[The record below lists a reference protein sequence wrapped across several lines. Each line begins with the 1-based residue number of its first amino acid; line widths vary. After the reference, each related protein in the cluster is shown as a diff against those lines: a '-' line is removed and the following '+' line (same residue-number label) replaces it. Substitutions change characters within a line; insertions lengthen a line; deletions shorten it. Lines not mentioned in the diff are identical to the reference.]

1 MTWVWFPEGQEGIVA
16 QMRRATVLKTD
27 DSGTQQILKKLT
39 GLKSE
44 TFEDIYRPQPH
55 GFTSHAPSGSEGV
68 FLALGGRSD
77 RLLALGFEHKKH
89 RPKDTPEGGVA
100 LYDHTGDIIR
110 VFKDNLDA
118 VHAKKINIRIGKGQ
132 ESSDN
137 GSSAAD
143 TSGEENIS
151 IVATPDD
158 VTITK
163 GDSRIVLTSDDILV
177 EGASDIAVGVPGRYV
192 RVRPGRVDLGVT
204 DPKGEAVPQVATTAG
219 PSSIVF
225 AVV

>member
-1 MTWVWFPEGQEGIVA
+1 MWMWFPEGQEGIVA
-16 QMRRATVLKTD
+16 QLRRATVLETD
-27 DSGTQQILKKLT
+27 DSGTQQMLKRMT

-44 TFEDIYRPQPH
+44 TFEDVYRAQPH
-55 GFTSHAPSGSEGV
+55 GFSSHPPEGSEGK

-77 RLLALGFEHKKH
+77 RLVALGFEHKKH
-89 RPKDTPEGGVA
+89 RPKDTPEGGTV
-100 LYDHTGDIIR
+100 LYNHTGDIIR
-110 VFKDNLDA
+110 VFEDNLDA
-118 VHAKKINIRIGKGQ
+118 VHAKKINIKIGKGQ
-132 ESSDN
+132 ESSDE

-143 TSGEENIS
+143 GEGEENIS
-151 IVATPDD
+151 IVLNTDD

-163 GDSRIVLTSDDILV
+163 GESRIVLTAEDILV

-204 DPKGEAVPQVATTAG
+204 DPKGEATPQVETTAG